1 MNAHLFVY
9 GSLMSTARHRMGER
23 LRAEARLIGP
33 ATMQGR
39 LYRVSWYPG
48 VSESTDP
55 EQRVHG
61 ELYALDTPSHALAW
75 LDAYE
80 GVAPGS
86 RESGE
91 YTRVERPV
99 RLDFRGRGHSLGLSL
114 LQGREPAPPRRRR
127 ALDGRFRLANAALHS
142 GVPSALFAKQQSA
155 WAIAGPEV
163 GRKPV
168 SSRYHEVYAAWK
180 RDPQSFWAEAAREI
194 DWYKPWD
201 KVFDPTPANTAAG
214 SQARSATRPGIA
226 STGTWSA
233 GAASRRR

>member
-86 RESGE
+86 RGVR
-91 YTRVERPV
+91 RV
-99 RLDFRGRGHSLGLSL
+99 HSRRTAGSAGL
-114 LQGREPAPPRRRR
+114 REEVTAWVYLYCKDVSQLPLVA
-127 ALDGRFRLANAALHS
+127 DGR
-142 GVPSALFAKQQSA
+142 
-155 WAIAGPEV
+155 W
-163 GRKPV
+163 
-168 SSRYHEVYAAWK
+168 
-180 RDPQSFWAEAAREI
+180 
-194 DWYKPWD
+194 
-201 KVFDPTPANTAAG
+201 TAASG
-214 SQARSATRPGIA
+214 
-226 STGTWSA
+226 
-233 GAASRRR
+233 

>member
-33 ATMQGR
+33 ATIQGR

-61 ELYALDTPSHALAW
+61 ELYALDHPARALAW

-80 GVAPGS
+80 GIAPGS

-91 YTRVERPV
+91 YTRLERPV
-99 RLDFRGRGHSLGLSL
+99 RLDSGEEITAWVYLYRKDVSQLPL
-114 LQGREPAPPRRRR
+114 LA
-127 ALDGRFRLANAALHS
+127 DGRWVTHA
-142 GVPSALFAKQQSA
+142 P
-155 WAIAGPEV
+155 
-163 GRKPV
+163 
-168 SSRYHEVYAAWK
+168 
-180 RDPQSFWAEAAREI
+180 
-194 DWYKPWD
+194 
-201 KVFDPTPANTAAG
+201 
-214 SQARSATRPGIA
+214 
-226 STGTWSA
+226 
-233 GAASRRR
+233 